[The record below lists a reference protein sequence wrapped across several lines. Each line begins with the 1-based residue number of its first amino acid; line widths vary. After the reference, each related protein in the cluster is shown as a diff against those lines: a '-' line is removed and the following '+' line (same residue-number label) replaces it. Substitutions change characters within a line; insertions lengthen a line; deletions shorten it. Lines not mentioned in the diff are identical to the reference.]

1 MWLRIHVI
9 KLLFVHF
16 GWYLLI
22 GTMDFQKKLRARKP
36 FPCILFFDNTVEIL
50 TSSSEKFTLKGK
62 PIKWHFSRNNMSTYY
77 VVDFFFLKFYGAI
90 LEIPGI
96 TCRHVSPNYPHSGNN
111 MFMCYEYHIR
121 PEFTG
126 YYVEMIFGENRTF
139 FLEIAKF
146 YIYRNIVRH
155 HLNFFGG
162 RDHTWCCLAPIEEDT
177 RK

>member
-1 MWLRIHVI
+1 MSFHRMWLRIHVI

-77 VVDFFFLKFYGAI
+77 WWNFFFFEI
-90 LEIPGI
+90 LWSDPWNCGNNMPGI
-96 TCRHVSPNYPHSGNN
+96 TCRC
-111 MFMCYEYHIR
+111 FYEYHIR

-126 YYVEMIFGENRTF
+126 YYVEMIFGENRS
-139 FLEIAKF
+139 
-146 YIYRNIVRH
+146 NS
-155 HLNFFGG
+155 
-162 RDHTWCCLAPIEEDT
+162 
-177 RK
+177 

>member
-1 MWLRIHVI
+1 MWWI
-9 KLLFVHF
+9 
-16 GWYLLI
+16 
-22 GTMDFQKKLRARKP
+22 
-36 FPCILFFDNTVEIL
+36 
-50 TSSSEKFTLKGK
+50 
-62 PIKWHFSRNNMSTYY
+62 
-77 VVDFFFLKFYGAI
+77 FFLKFYGAI

-155 HLNFFGG
+155 HLISCIYTIFPYTNQNVYVIVF
-162 RDHTWCCLAPIEEDT
+162 
-177 RK
+177 

>member
-1 MWLRIHVI
+1 MWWI
-9 KLLFVHF
+9 
-16 GWYLLI
+16 
-22 GTMDFQKKLRARKP
+22 
-36 FPCILFFDNTVEIL
+36 
-50 TSSSEKFTLKGK
+50 
-62 PIKWHFSRNNMSTYY
+62 
-77 VVDFFFLKFYGAI
+77 FFLKFYGAI

-146 YIYRNIVRH
+146 YLYRNIVRH
-155 HLNFFGG
+155 HLNFFPRAGDG
-162 RDHTWCCLAPIEEDT
+162 IGAMPTNFHYFLGCTWPPQPLRTSKKNSGEAVEFFKNGSSAPRVSDP
-177 RK
+177 RLKSRWYF